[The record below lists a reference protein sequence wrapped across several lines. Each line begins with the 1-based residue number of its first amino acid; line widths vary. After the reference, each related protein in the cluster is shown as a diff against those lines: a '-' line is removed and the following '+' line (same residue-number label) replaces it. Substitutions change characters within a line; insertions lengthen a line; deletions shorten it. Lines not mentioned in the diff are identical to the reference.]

1 MRKITNIL
9 TEKHFSFDKLN
20 KIVEQLEQTRGLSLY
35 AFVAASMLGIFSVWL
50 WSQIV
55 NIFFQISEV
64 SPIYLLATYSYYIIS
79 GTIIFFLALKR
90 NQSEKIIDGIIISV
104 VTLITTT
111 LYILV
116 SIGTY
121 SSLIFVLII
130 SFPIGGYLGAK
141 ISARYNL

>member
-1 MRKITNIL
+1 
-9 TEKHFSFDKLN
+9 
-20 KIVEQLEQTRGLSLY
+20 
-35 AFVAASMLGIFSVWL
+35 MLGIFSVWL

-64 SPIYLLATYSYYIIS
+64 SPIYLVATYSYYIIS

-90 NQSEKIIDGIIISV
+90 NQSEKIIDGVIISV

-111 LYILV
+111 LFILV

-141 ISARYNL
+141 ISAHYNLGD